1 VTRYV
6 LDTDLY
12 IRASRDPEAVDQ
24 LQRFYARQ
32 SPFCYLSSV
41 VLHEVLVGARNRR
54 HAAAIRQAL
63 AQPFQRTGRI
73 VTPSAAAWTMAAE
86 TVARLA
92 WDKGLARNA
101 VSRSFV
107 NDVLIAA
114 SCREHGLTII
124 TENDRDFKRIQR
136 LVAFSFVAPWPD

>member
-1 VTRYV
+1 VKRYV
-6 LDTDLY
+6 LDTNLY
-12 IRASRDPEAVDQ
+12 VRASRDPEALDQ

-63 AQPFQRTGRI
+63 AQPFERTRRV
-73 VTPSAAAWTMAAE
+73 VTPSAAAWTTAAE
-86 TVARLA
+86 TMARLA
-92 WDKGLARNA
+92 WEEGLSRGA

-114 SCREHGLTII
+114 SCREHGLTLI
-124 TENDRDFKRIQR
+124 TENDRDFERIQR